1 MSIHINLLWDGN
13 TQCILTK
20 LEKKENIPLLGVHR
34 SRTEFIQCIFWWKCE
49 SVVTTLDKRWYTFQ
63 TNLWNHSQFQ
73 LCRSFSQIGLNVSMM
88 VNVLEMRMYFYTLCI
103 TMFSMFCLLTGYQEP
118 AHVGLWISVVGK
130 NLFFFRIV
138 LNRWSCLFQIE

>member
-1 MSIHINLLWDGN
+1 MRWKYTVYINKTRKERKYTFVGCASFSNRVYPVYLLV
-13 TQCILTK
+13 K
-20 LEKKENIPLLGVHR
+20 M
-34 SRTEFIQCIFWWKCE
+34 WKCRH
-49 SVVTTLDKRWYTFQ
+49 DIGQKMIYTFQ

-88 VNVLEMRMYFYTLCI
+88 VNILEMRMYFCTLCI
-103 TMFSMFCLLTGYQEP
+103 TMFSMFCLLTGYQKP

-138 LNRWSCLFQIE
+138 LNRWNCLFKIE